1 MGKGKKGNSKVEELA
16 EGMDKVTLVP
26 SSSSAEDGSE
36 GEDEEGSEEGSEGM
50 ELSGAVLKRIV
61 ALKALAD
68 EEAKIVEDYKKQR
81 CELEHKFNALRTPLY
96 TKRAGIVD
104 GSVKV
109 SMPPKEGEEP
119 KEEPAATSDEEP
131 DNGIPGFWLQVL
143 ANHHL
148 TGEYITEEDV
158 DALECL
164 TDITVSYSPGMT
176 SFVLSFH
183 FDDND
188 FFTNKILTKEYTVDP
203 DLLDDQSPT
212 LSSVAAPN
220 PIEWK
225 EGKNLLVQEIQKK
238 QRSKSGKKKGQ
249 IRYVTTTAPKP
260 SFFHF
265 FSEPKEDE
273 EEEEEEPED
282 EDTPP
287 TTFNVEDDYEVAH
300 AIRTS
305 LIPDAIGWYTGELI
319 EEDDEDYGEDDEED
333 DEEDFDEEDNLSP
346 DEDEEDEKPKKGKKG
361 KGKLAGSAI
370 PSGGE
375 AQPECKQS

>member
-1 MGKGKKGNSKVEELA
+1 MGKGKKSDPNVEELT
-16 EGMDKVTLVP
+16 ESMDKAALAP
-26 SSSSAEDGSE
+26 SSSSAEDNE
-36 GEDEEGSEEGSEGM
+36 DDEDEDDEDDEGM
-50 ELSGAVLKRIV
+50 QLSGAVLKRIV
-61 ALKALAD
+61 ALKSLAD
-68 EEAKIVEDYKKQR
+68 EEAKIVEEYKKQR
-81 CELEHKFNALRTPLY
+81 CELEHKFNALRNPLY

-109 SMPPKEGEEP
+109 SSVPVEGEEV
-119 KEEPAATSDEEP
+119 ADEADSEP

-164 TDITVSYSPGMT
+164 TDITCKYSPGMT
-176 SFVLSFH
+176 SFVLTFT
-183 FDDND
+183 FDEND
-188 FFTNKILTKEYTVDP
+188 FFTNKVLTKEYTVDP

-212 LSSVAAPN
+212 LSSVAAPD

-260 SFFHF
+260 SIFHF
-265 FSEPKEDE
+265 FSEPTEDDE
-273 EEEEEEPED
+273 EEEDEEKDED
-282 EDTPP
+282 EPV

-319 EEDDEDYGEDDEED
+319 EDEDFDDEED
-333 DEEDFDEEDNLSP
+333 DEDEEDDFDEDDNLSP
-346 DEDEEDEKPKKGKKG
+346 DEEDDEEEVVPKGKKG
-361 KGKLAGSAI
+361 RGKKGKLAGTDI
-370 PSGGE
+370 PGGGE